1 MIRIFMFV
9 CFISLVAS
17 CRRID
22 PKPQKNVLQ
31 VSLSSE
37 ISTLDPVGSYDTV
50 SATVVYQVYE
60 SLYEY
65 HYLKRPF
72 SIQPLLA
79 RELPIIEN
87 DGKRFT
93 IKLRDDVLYH
103 ADKCLAEGRKVVA
116 QDFITQFKRIAYLPS
131 LSNGWWIFDNKI
143 VGLNEFRD
151 QVESDFS
158 KFENTPVK
166 GLSAPDD
173 HTLVIELTKPYPQL
187 QYILAMSFTTP
198 MPIELVKCYDN
209 NLSQHMVGTG
219 PFSLESYTPG
229 AFLKLKKF
237 DGYRKTTFP
246 SQGDR
251 YSNDQKLLAD
261 ANKTL
266 PFIDGIN
273 FYILKE
279 EQTRWLNFLSG
290 KLDFLVIPKD
300 NYSSAIDPSG
310 SLTNELKAKNVELYI
325 SPTLTLWWI
334 SFNMQDPF
342 LGKSLYLRQ
351 AIAHAVDIDKYIQY
365 FTNNVAQRANSIYP
379 TGIFGYDPSQELPFS
394 HNVEKAKELLA
405 KAGYPGGKGL
415 PEFTYDVRSNTAT
428 NRQQAEFIK
437 AELEKIGLKIKIE
450 LNTFPSFL
458 EKMRLGKLQIW
469 QDGWAL
475 DYPDAENVLQLLV
488 SSNFPPGPNSTY
500 YSNPEV
506 DQLYEKVKY
515 LEDNAQKKAA
525 LEQIEAIVNKDLP
538 WVMQFYARVYILY
551 NKRLKNFRYS
561 DLVNNYM
568 KYLRL
573 E

>member
-1 MIRIFMFV
+1 VIKFLAILSL
-9 CFISLVAS
+9 ISISS

-22 PKPQKNVLQ
+22 TKPQKNFLQ

-37 ISTLDPVGSYDTV
+37 ISTLDPVNSYDTV

-72 SIQPLLA
+72 TLQPLLA
-79 RELPIIEN
+79 KEMPLVEN
-87 DGKRFT
+87 GGTRFV
-93 IKLRDDVLYH
+93 IKLQDNVLYH
-103 ADKCLAEGRKVVA
+103 SDKCLPEGRKVTSK
-116 QDFITQFKRIAYLPS
+116 DFVTQFKRIAYTPS
-131 LSNGWWIFDNKI
+131 RSNGWWIFDNKI
-143 VGLNEFRD
+143 VGLNEFRNE
-151 QVESDFS
+151 VGNSFE

-166 GLSAPDD
+166 GLSTPDD
-173 HTLVIELTKPYPQL
+173 HTLVIDLIKPYPQL

-229 AFLKLKKF
+229 SFMKLKKF
-237 DGYRKTTFP
+237 ENYRKTLFP

-266 PFIDGIN
+266 PFVDGIN

-300 NYSSAIDPSG
+300 NYSTAIDPSG
-310 SLTNELKAKNVELYI
+310 SLTNELKSKNVELYI

-334 SFNMQDPF
+334 SFNMKDPI
-342 LGKSLYLRQ
+342 LGKNLLLRQ
-351 AIAHAVDIDKYIQY
+351 AIAHAIDIDKYIQY

-379 TGIFGYDPSQELPFS
+379 TGIFGYDPSQELPFN
-394 HNVEKAKELLA
+394 HDVEKAKSLLA
-405 KAGYPGGKGL
+405 KAGHPNGNGL

-437 AELEKIGLKIKIE
+437 AELAKIGINVKIE
-450 LNTFPSFL
+450 LNTFPAFL
-458 EKMRLGKLQIW
+458 EKMRLGKLQMW

-475 DYPDAENVLQLLV
+475 DYPDAENVLQLL
-488 SSNFPPGPNSTY
+488 STSNHPPGPNSTY
-500 YSNPEV
+500 YSNVEI
-506 DQLYEKVKY
+506 DQLFEKVKY
-515 LEDNAQKKAA
+515 LEDGAEKKAT
-525 LEQIEAIVNKDLP
+525 LEKIEAIINKDLP
-538 WVMQFYARVYILY
+538 WIMQFYARVYILY
-551 NKRLKNFRYS
+551 NNRLKNFRYS